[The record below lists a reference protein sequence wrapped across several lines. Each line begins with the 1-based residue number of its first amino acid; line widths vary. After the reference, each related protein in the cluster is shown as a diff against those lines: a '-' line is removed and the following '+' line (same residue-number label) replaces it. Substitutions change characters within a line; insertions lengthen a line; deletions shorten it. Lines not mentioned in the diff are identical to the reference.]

1 MPPVLSYF
9 QKLGQKPVESSL
21 RRMSG
26 KPVALVNRD
35 TSYWQEVIQP
45 AWLGLMLPIRMLG
58 RQKLR
63 WDEFLMKLRNEV
75 YDLSGENVVVRPDM
89 STRVAEF
96 AARFYAE
103 GPPTAPAKGPVTSP
117 AAIPVAMPVG
127 AAPEPAGSQAARKQP
142 AAGKAVEPAV
152 GIDLGTTY
160 SLVAYVDAQGRPISV
175 PNAAG
180 DLLTPSVVL
189 FEEGGNIVGKEA
201 VQASAMEPDKIAE
214 CVKRDMGAKVYR
226 KKINGEYLPPELIS
240 SLILRSLRTDA
251 ERKLGPVRRA
261 VITVPAYF
269 EETRRRATMDAGRLA
284 GLEVLDI
291 LNEPTAAAIVYG
303 YQLGFL
309 DQSCRLTS
317 KRPLRVLVFD
327 LGGGTFDVTILEING
342 TEFKALAT
350 DGDVGL
356 GGKDWDEKLIQIAAE
371 RFREQFRED
380 PRDNPVSL
388 QELWL
393 AAESAKRT
401 LTERPKAAIF
411 VNHLG
416 SRLKVEVSRA
426 EFEEATAA
434 LVERTRLTTEI
445 VVREAGLTWADI
457 DRVLLVGGSTR
468 MPMIGRMLEN
478 LTGKTPDR
486 SISADEAVAHG
497 AALYANLLA
506 RQKGE
511 STPAAAFSVTNV
523 NSHSL
528 GILGADPRTGRKIN
542 KILVPKNTPLPRTVT
557 KVFKTLK
564 PNQESVSIQ
573 VLEGESERPEFC
585 NPVGTCAIHGL
596 PSKLPASWP
605 VQVSYTYE
613 TNGRLHVAA
622 KLTGH
627 PASVVTDFVRENR
640 MEDED
645 LELWAR
651 YVEEDAR
658 SKA

>member
-1 MPPVLSYF
+1 
-9 QKLGQKPVESSL
+9 
-21 RRMSG
+21 MSG

-497 AALYANLLA
+497 ASLYANLLA

-528 GILGADPRTGRKIN
+528 GILGSDPRTGRKIN